1 MRIDRLPREL
11 AVVPALAL
19 ARVLPDS
26 GLGLYLKL
34 GLATLVLLLPGSLVA
49 RAVGRPSVSATVA
62 WSLAGIFGAGA
73 IVFAVHGSLDLALG
87 LYAALGAGA
96 LVVVLL
102 RRAWVPRRRPA
113 GAILLGILLGALLW
127 HVAGT
132 LDGDALFH
140 LARVRKL
147 LAFSDLHLRTLDEF
161 KDGGLHPGYA
171 FPLWHLFLAFV
182 VRLGGVG
189 PTTVAMLLRNCVA
202 AARRRA
208 VT

>member
-1 MRIDRLPREL
+1 WVGVVAPHRSARVRFDRVPREI
-11 AVVPALAL
+11 AVIPALAI
-19 ARVLPDS
+19 ARVLPGS

-73 IVFAVHGSLDLALG
+73 IVFAVHGSLDLAIG
-87 LYAALGAGA
+87 LYAAIGLVALG
-96 LVVVLL
+96 VVLW
-102 RRAWVPRRRPA
+102 RREWVPRRRPT
-113 GAILLGILLGALLW
+113 GVILLGLVLGALLW

-147 LAFSDLHLRTLDEF
+147 LAFSDLHLRTVDEF
-161 KDGGLHPGYA
+161 KDGGL
-171 FPLWHLFLAFV
+171 
-182 VRLGGVG
+182 
-189 PTTVAMLLRNCVA
+189 
-202 AARRRA
+202 
-208 VT
+208 